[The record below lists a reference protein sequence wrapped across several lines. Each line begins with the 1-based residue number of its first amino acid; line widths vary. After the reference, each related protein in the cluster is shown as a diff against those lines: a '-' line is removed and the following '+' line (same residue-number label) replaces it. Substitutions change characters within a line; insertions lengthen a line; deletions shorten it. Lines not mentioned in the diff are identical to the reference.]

1 MARPKLVDKLWNVD
15 RETEDD
21 RLDAIRQEQ
30 DNLRESIARSKE
42 LTERSQR
49 ILDQHRR
56 RNSSASGSGQAA

>member
-1 MARPKLVDKLWNVD
+1 MARSELVDELWNVD

-21 RLDAIRQEQ
+21 RFDAIRQEQ

-56 RNSSASGSGQAA
+56 KNSSAPGSGRAA

>member
-1 MARPKLVDKLWNVD
+1 MARPELVDKLWNVD

-21 RLDAIRQEQ
+21 RLDAFRQEQ

-49 ILDQHRR
+49 ILDQHL
-56 RNSSASGSGQAA
+56 